1 MIKLDPRTKLYLL
14 VLSNLLLLFHVSL
27 LCEVIFTSLILVLII
42 CSKKYKTGIR
52 LAIFYYVLVLLEV
65 VVVPNVGK
73 GVLANLIS
81 LVAIGVRMILPCI
94 YTGLYAFS
102 TTSVSELVCA
112 MRKMHIPETIIIP
125 CMVVIRF
132 FPTVKED
139 YQNIKNAMA
148 LRGIDCSL
156 AHPFTSLEYM
166 IIPLLMNSNNVT
178 EDLSIAAITKG
189 IGMQNKHTSRKEI
202 HFSLNDFALLC
213 ISIIILGVN
222 RI

>member
-1 MIKLDPRTKLYLL
+1 MIQLDPRTKLYLL

-27 LCEVIFTSLILVLII
+27 VCEVIFTTMILVLLL

-52 LAIFYYVLVLLEV
+52 LALIYYILVLLEV
-65 VVVPNVGK
+65 VLVPHVGK
-73 GVLANLIS
+73 EILTNLLS
-81 LVAIGVRMILPCI
+81 LVTVGIRMILPCI
-94 YTGLYAFS
+94 YTGLYAFT

-156 AHPFTSLEYM
+156 RHPFTSLEYM

-178 EDLSIAAITKG
+178 QDLSIAAITKG
-189 IGMQNKHTSRKEI
+189 IGIQGKHTCRKEI
-202 HFSLNDFALLC
+202 HFSCSDLVLFCA
-213 ISIIILGVN
+213 SIMILGVN
-222 RI
+222 IL